1 MTELRQRMIEA
12 MVVRGFA
19 QRTQDAYVDAIRRMA
34 KHYRCDPASFTRQ
47 QVQDYL
53 LHMVREK
60 SLSYST
66 MNQAACAARFL
77 YESVL
82 GRSRE
87 EFLVPM
93 AKVPQRQPDLLGRE
107 EITRLLLACGQPCQ
121 RMLLQTVYAA
131 GLRVSEACALELHDI
146 DSAPDRMCIRV
157 RAGKGGH
164 DRQSVLSPTLL
175 ALLREHVR
183 CFRPRRWLFGDAVDS
198 RVPSIETAQRAYQ
211 RARQRARIMKRGGIH
226 TLRHCFATHLLEG
239 GVDLYT
245 ISKLLGHGHIS
256 TTARYLHL
264 VSPQFRPPKDTDP
277 LDLLAA
283 LQVS

>member
-12 MVVRGFA
+12 MVVRGLA
-19 QRTQDAYVDAIRRMA
+19 PRTQEAYVDAIRRLA
-34 KHYRCDPASFTRQ
+34 RHYRRDPATCTAQ
-47 QVQDYL
+47 EVQNYL
-53 LHMVREK
+53 LHMVRTQG
-60 SLSYST
+60 LSYST

-77 YESVL
+77 YETVL
-82 GRSRE
+82 GRARQD
-87 EFLVPM
+87 FLVPM
-93 AKVPQRQPDLLGRE
+93 AKVPQRQPELLARH
-107 EITRLLLACGQPCQ
+107 EIARLLMTCGHPRQ
-121 RMLLQTVYAA
+121 RMLLQAVYAA
-131 GLRVSEACALELHDI
+131 GLRVSEACALEVRDI

-157 RAGKGGH
+157 RCGKGGH
-164 DRQSVLSPTLL
+164 DRQTVLSPTLL

-183 CFRPRRWLFGDAVDS
+183 CFRPRRWLFGDATDSAPPCVD
-198 RVPSIETAQRAYQ
+198 TAQRAYH
-211 RARQRARIMKRGGIH
+211 RARRNARITKQGGIH

-264 VSPQFRPPKDTDP
+264 VSPQLRPPKDTDP

-283 LQVS
+283 LSLS

>member
-19 QRTQDAYVDAIRRMA
+19 QRTQEAYVDAIRRMA
-34 KHYRCDPASFTRQ
+34 QHYRRDPATFTRQ
-47 QVQDYL
+47 ELQEYL
-53 LHMVREK
+53 LHMVRER

-77 YESVL
+77 YETVL
-82 GRSRE
+82 GRSRQ

-107 EITRLLLACGQPCQ
+107 EIARLLLACGQPRQ

-131 GLRVSEACALELHDI
+131 GLRVSEACALQVGDI
-146 DSAPDRMCIRV
+146 DSAADRMCIHV

-164 DRQSVLSPTLL
+164 GRMSVLSPTLL

-183 CFRPRRWLFGDAVDS
+183 CFRPQRWLFGDGRDGAAPCID
-198 RVPSIETAQRAYQ
+198 TAQRAYQ

-264 VSPQFRPPKDTDP
+264 VSPQFRPPKDIEP
-277 LDLLAA
+277 LDLLAG
-283 LQVS
+283 LQLS

>member
-34 KHYRCDPASFTRQ
+34 RHYRCDPASFTRQ

-53 LHMVREK
+53 LRMVREQ

-77 YESVL
+77 YEIVL
-82 GRSRE
+82 GRSRA

-93 AKVPQRQPDLLGRE
+93 AKVPQRQPDLLGRG
-107 EITRLLLACGQPCQ
+107 EIARLLLACGQPRQ

-131 GLRVSEACALELHDI
+131 GLRVSEACALQVRDI

-175 ALLREHVR
+175 SWRQLSWPPDDNYLG
-183 CFRPRRWLFGDAVDS
+183 RWEA
-198 RVPSIETAQRAYQ
+198 
-211 RARQRARIMKRGGIH
+211 
-226 TLRHCFATHLLEG
+226 
-239 GVDLYT
+239 GVFDVSVGWSSLY
-245 ISKLLGHGHIS
+245 SW
-256 TTARYLHL
+256 
-264 VSPQFRPPKDTDP
+264 SPF
-277 LDLLAA
+277 
-283 LQVS
+283 

>member
-34 KHYRCDPASFTRQ
+34 QHYRRDPAGFTRQ
-47 QVQDYL
+47 EVQDYL
-53 LHMVREK
+53 LRMVREQ

-77 YESVL
+77 YEVVL
-82 GRSRE
+82 GRSRA

-93 AKVPQRQPDLLGRE
+93 AKVPQRQPDLLGRG
-107 EITRLLLACGQPCQ
+107 EIGQLLLACGQPRQ

-131 GLRVSEACALELHDI
+131 GLRVSEACALEVRDI

-183 CFRPRRWLFGDAVDS
+183 CFRPRRWLFGEGQGGAA
-198 RVPSIETAQRAYQ
+198 PSIDTAQRAYQ

-264 VSPQFRPPKDTDP
+264 VSPQFRPPKDSDP

-283 LQVS
+283 LQLS